1 MSKIITKAEVDL
13 FKKDGAVLIK
23 GKFDNAWIEKLKK
36 GIKKGKESPS
46 PRFVNH
52 TKDQKLPGYYE
63 DFWTWDLHEEFKD
76 FVFNSPTPKIAAE
89 LLEAQ
94 KINLVMDNWFFREA
108 GSKSSPPFHHDISYF
123 DFEGSMCV
131 LWIPLESVKKEDGIA
146 WVKGSHLWDKLFLRT
161 RFNDGHEVDGKAGV
175 VNGKKYELTPNILE
189 NKDEL

>member
-1 MSKIITKAEVDL
+1 MNNLLSLNEINS

-52 TKDQKLPGYYE
+52 TKDKKLPGYYE

-89 LLEAQ
+89 LLEA
-94 KINLVMDNWFFREA
+94 
-108 GSKSSPPFHHDISYF
+108 
-123 DFEGSMCV
+123 
-131 LWIPLESVKKEDGIA
+131 
-146 WVKGSHLWDKLFLRT
+146 T
-161 RFNDGHEVDGKAGV
+161 
-175 VNGKKYELTPNILE
+175 
-189 NKDEL
+189 KD